1 MSGYVLLVSLG
12 PVQEFIAQARRTRDL
27 WFGSHVLSEVSK
39 AAARALAE
47 CDGVALVFPA
57 LAAGDPELM
66 PSDDVR
72 RADGAMPYS
81 VANKLVAEV
90 AAGVDVGAA
99 ARAARQAARRRLI
112 EWGRSALERESV
124 LVDEG
129 ASAVAEEQL
138 ATLLE
143 VRAVWA
149 PIGDGSGADGADGSA
164 GYADARRRAEAALA
178 ARKTVYAF
186 APWSAQ
192 RGGCMK
198 SSLDGARET
207 VLKRPRLRTGGRW
220 QRYRVG
226 LREELDAVGLL
237 KRTGGQTDQFVPI
250 PNIGMAAW
258 IDGLRAAGPA
268 AERALGALH
277 DACKARQ
284 LPEVRGGAAWVGA
297 FPFDAQLFL
306 PERWEPYLRDQLPA
320 GASATAGEFGREY
333 VMPLI
338 AALRADKRDRDAA
351 DAAPAIGPEPS
362 PYVACVVADGDH
374 MGRTIDALAAGGVEH
389 HRALSRA
396 LADFAR
402 SARAIIE
409 EQHRGVLV
417 YAGADDV
424 LGFVCAQ
431 DALACAARLR
441 ECFAATLA
449 AALERD
455 AVATALG
462 PDAAGAEVP
471 QPTLSVGIGVGHI
484 MQSLGHLLSL
494 GREAEVMAKR
504 ASEPG
509 GDDARDALAVI
520 FERHSGA
527 TWAWRQRWSARPLET
542 LQRDVARL
550 LSGRLSR
557 GKIHEIE
564 RQLGH
569 LCLAASGEASPGAP
583 SAVGGAPGGFGEQ
596 DARVLRGEVQRILSR
611 TEAAP
616 LTPAEAGLDLGE
628 VAPAALPAVVAR
640 WAQRQHI
647 ALELSR
653 VHRAAPLVWPAA
665 SECEQ
670 SSEANRHGA
679 DL

>member
-90 AAGVDVGAA
+90 SAGVGVAVA
-99 ARAARQAARRRLI
+99 ARKARSAARRRLI
-112 EWGRSALERESV
+112 EWGRGALERESV

-149 PIGDGSGADGADGSA
+149 PIADASSADASA

-250 PNIGMAAW
+250 PNVGMAAW

-268 AERALGALH
+268 AERALGALR
-277 DACKARQ
+277 DACSARQ
-284 LPEVRGGAAWVGA
+284 LQAIRGGAAWVEA

-306 PERWEPYLRDQLPA
+306 PERWEPYLRDLLPA
-320 GASATAGEFGREY
+320 GGIGAASEFGREY
-333 VMPLI
+333 VMPLM
-338 AALRADKRDRDAA
+338 AALRAAKRDRDAA
-351 DAAPAIGPEPS
+351 DAALTIGPEPS

-374 MGRTIDALAAGGVEH
+374 MGRTIDALAEAGAER

-402 SARAIIE
+402 SARVIIE

-441 ECFAATLA
+441 ACFAATLA
-449 AALERD
+449 TALERD
-455 AVATALG
+455 PG
-462 PDAAGAEVP
+462 GAEVP
-471 QPTLSVGIGVGHI
+471 RPTLSVGIGVGHI

-569 LCLAASGEASPGAP
+569 LCLAAGDEASLGTP
-583 SAVGGAPGGFGEQ
+583 SAAGGASGRFGEE
-596 DARVLRGEVQRILSR
+596 DARVLRGEVQRILGR

-616 LTPAEAGLDLGE
+616 LTPAEAGIELGE
-628 VAPAALPAVVAR
+628 VALAALPAAVAR

-653 VHRAAPLVWPAA
+653 VHGAAPLVWPAA
-665 SECEQ
+665 SEFEQ
-670 SSEANRHGA
+670 SSEANRHGV
-679 DL
+679 DV